1 MGGGFRGSGRS
12 FLARRGLLVNGRPVL
27 RFLVPALAAIHFFL
41 HLGLGFGRG
50 APDLL
55 TVALLLAAR
64 ELGMGGGGALG
75 FLFGL
80 LEDAFSVL
88 AFGANTLA
96 LTLVG
101 ILGAR
106 TRLLWVGESLLFYFW
121 YLTAGI
127 WLRGLVHWI
136 VSGES
141 LREPFMDAVVV
152 DGSLSALYGAA
163 VGVVLMI
170 PFAGEGRRRS

>member
-1 MGGGFRGSGRS
+1 M
-12 FLARRGLLVNGRPVL
+12 RRRPVL
-27 RFLVPALAAIHFFL
+27 AVLVPALAITHFFL
-41 HLGLGFGRG
+41 HLGVGLGRS

-55 TVALLLAAR
+55 AVAVLLAAR
-64 ELGMGGGGALG
+64 ELRMGGGGALG

-80 LEDAFSVL
+80 LEDSFSVL

-106 TRLLWVGESLLFYFW
+106 TRDLWVGESLLFYFW

-127 WLRGLVHWI
+127 WTRGLVHWL
-136 VSGES
+136 VSGEG
-141 LREPFMDAVVV
+141 LREPFLDAVLV
-152 DGSLSALYGAA
+152 DGTVAALYGAI
-163 VGVVLMI
+163 VGILLMI
-170 PFAGEGRRRS
+170 PFGGGKGGGI